1 MNDRAEA
8 SSILRE
14 SVVVVFVNSAAGG
27 GRASSY
33 LGRMQKLFESF
44 QVHAKFVMTNSAAE
58 LESSARNSISHGQR
72 VLFAMGGDG
81 TFQALANAAFGT
93 GALLAILPSEEEMI
107 SPPPSGCQPIP
118 GRRPK
123 QSSGA

>member
-1 MNDRAEA
+1 MYRLQLKGRSMNDRAEA

-81 TFQALANAAFGT
+81 DRKSTRLN
-93 GALLAILPSEEEMI
+93 
-107 SPPPSGCQPIP
+107 
-118 GRRPK
+118 
-123 QSSGA
+123 SSHDQI